1 MTLVM
6 KMTSTQ
12 VTLKTTGDNTLPS
25 LIYRMFIT
33 LDLVQRTELRHQVRA
48 KKSKDLMETW
58 VLAQILPLSN

>member
-1 MTLVM
+1 M

-48 KKSKDLMETW
+48 KKEQRLDGDLGSSPDSATK
-58 VLAQILPLSN
+58 